1 MTDPDVLAVLKE
13 CERLLFPYMS
23 ATPVYAEAIN
33 RLTACI
39 RALEA
44 KETKETDK
52 GFDEATETRWQ
63 TAIYEFIKKLAPRP
77 GDIDG
82 SGCDSGDAL
91 DVTLAEIRELST
103 QLVES
108 KERDERSLAEMVL
121 DYENDYENG
130 LVSGSFDRREAIRGR
145 LFTKAR
151 ALTAK
156 PEEEI
161 KR

>member
-1 MTDPDVLAVLKE
+1 VTDVLVVLKE
-13 CERLLFPYMS
+13 CRTYISGVEEGAILTWEQIQRLD
-23 ATPVYAEAIN
+23 
-33 RLTACI
+33 ACI

-44 KETKETDK
+44 
-52 GFDEATETRWQ
+52 R
-63 TAIYEFIKKLAPRP
+63 
-77 GDIDG
+77 
-82 SGCDSGDAL
+82 
-91 DVTLAEIRELST
+91 
-103 QLVES
+103 
-108 KERDERSLAEMVL
+108 ERDERSLAEMVL